1 MVEESSASVPLAKVV
16 KTAKVKCKLV
26 VEEESQPKEV
36 LKVPK
41 KSEKS
46 KNKVVEKSS
55 VEREQVVKT
64 PIPQEPMQVADV
76 VSENVTEVNIGIAK
90 VIEVEVS
97 LPLTPTLRQIN
108 VDAQLA
114 QQMVVEAIPEVM
126 YDVEDSTLSIDEELL
141 IELTARTVVEADTP
155 RNPTHVVLN
164 TKVEDATR
172 SELVDVPRSP
182 TAREVEGL
190 SSTVGQMLSF

>member
-41 KSEKS
+41 VSLLKKAQSKATKKSEKS

-64 PIPQEPMQVADV
+64 V
-76 VSENVTEVNIGIAK
+76 
-90 VIEVEVS
+90 
-97 LPLTPTLRQIN
+97 
-108 VDAQLA
+108 
-114 QQMVVEAIPEVM
+114 
-126 YDVEDSTLSIDEELL
+126 
-141 IELTARTVVEADTP
+141 
-155 RNPTHVVLN
+155 
-164 TKVEDATR
+164 
-172 SELVDVPRSP
+172 
-182 TAREVEGL
+182 
-190 SSTVGQMLSF
+190 